1 MIYEGTISYMK
12 IDKNGNEKVI
22 KESYIVDNVETF
34 ADAEL
39 ALFEEFKSL
48 NAIDIIA
55 IKRSRL
61 NEIANNRSTDEEN
74 VYVAEIADHQVN
86 ENGEEVEFIYKVA
99 LFALSFDDA
108 YAKLNVYL
116 KQGYSMQIIGVKKTK
131 FVDLITN

>member
-39 ALFEEFKSL
+39 SLFEEFKSL

-61 NEIANNRSTDEEN
+61 KEIANKRTKDDEN
-74 VYVAEIADHQVN
+74 VYVAEIADKQIN
-86 ENGEEVEFIYKVA
+86 DNDEEVELIYKVA
-99 LFALSFDDA
+99 LFAMFIDDA
-108 YAKLNVYL
+108 YAFAKEYL
-116 KQGYSMQIIGVKKTK
+116 SQGYDMHLVGLRKTRIK
-131 FVDLITN
+131 DVLG

>member
-61 NEIANNRSTDEEN
+61 KEIANKRTKEDEN
-74 VYVAEIADHQVN
+74 VYVAEIADKQIN
-86 ENGEEVEFIYKVA
+86 DNDEEVELIYKVA
-99 LFALSFDDA
+99 LFATFIDDA
-108 YAKLNVYL
+108 YAFAKEYL
-116 KQGYSMQIIGVKKTK
+116 SQGYDMHLVGLRKTRIK
-131 FVDLITN
+131 DVLG

>member
-61 NEIANNRSTDEEN
+61 KEIANKHA
-74 VYVAEIADHQVN
+74 V
-86 ENGEEVEFIYKVA
+86 GM
-99 LFALSFDDA
+99 
-108 YAKLNVYL
+108 
-116 KQGYSMQIIGVKKTK
+116 G
-131 FVDLITN
+131 

>member
-1 MIYEGTISYMK
+1 MK

-22 KESYIVDNVETF
+22 KENYIVDNVETF

-61 NEIANNRSTDEEN
+61 KEIANKRTKDDEN
-74 VYVAEIADHQVN
+74 VYVAEIADKQIN
-86 ENGEEVEFIYKVA
+86 DNDEEVELIYKVA
-99 LFALSFDDA
+99 LFAMFIDDA
-108 YAKLNVYL
+108 YAFAKEYL
-116 KQGYSMQIIGVKKTK
+116 SQGYDMHLVGLRKTRIK
-131 FVDLITN
+131 DVLG

>member
-61 NEIANNRSTDEEN
+61 KEIANKRTKDDEN
-74 VYVAEIADHQVN
+74 VYVAEIADKQIN
-86 ENGEEVEFIYKVA
+86 DNDEEVELIYKVA
-99 LFALSFDDA
+99 LFAMFIDDA
-108 YAKLNVYL
+108 YAFAKEYL
-116 KQGYSMQIIGVKKTK
+116 SQGYDMHLVGLRKTRIK
-131 FVDLITN
+131 DVLG